1 MEYCPWTVNPVC
13 WTVIGVTTD
22 AKAIANQIAK
32 TVKERRKDLR
42 LSQEAMADKA
52 SIDRT
57 YASQIERG
65 IANPSLSV
73 LCSVANA
80 LDLSFGQLVTGI
92 PQCSDG
98 SISTQ

>member
-1 MEYCPWTVNPVC
+1 M
-13 WTVIGVTTD
+13 TTD
-22 AKAIANQIAK
+22 AKAIAHQIAK
-32 TVKERRKDLR
+32 TVKERRKGLR

-65 IANPSLSV
+65 LANPSLSV

-80 LDLSFGQLVTGI
+80 LDLSFVELVAGS
-92 PQCSDG
+92 PQYSDG
-98 SISTQ
+98 SIKTH